1 MTLERARESTVPWWT
16 LLAIAFAGAWLR
28 LEQLSTQI
36 IADDEWHALNFL
48 LEHPVSAVPWR
59 FGLSDHSIPLTL
71 FDGLLARTIGLSELG
86 MRAVPLACGLA
97 ALIALPVLAH
107 RHVGTKC
114 CVIFAAL
121 LAISPLHV
129 YFSRYA
135 RPYATVFVLALA
147 ALFLLERFA
156 QHRRPALA
164 WGAAICTGLAPWF
177 QPVIL
182 PFVLAGPLLLL
193 VVDTRLGATLA
204 ERARLLW
211 PQALAVALMLA
222 LLLGPPAALDFE
234 TLRERSGHG
243 HVGALDIGAAWR
255 LLAGSGK
262 DWLAPLLAAASL
274 VGALSLARS
283 SPRLLRL
290 MLVALS
296 ASIAALVATNPTGI
310 EIPIVAVRYV
320 IPSLG
325 IVLLLCACGLAELD
339 TWLAS
344 LAPPRWPRH
353 WPSIAACAALA
364 AFGPLLRLHDRPS
377 AIFRTPNDWMH
388 HGLLQY
394 QYDTAER
401 VRWMTDT
408 IRPPKLSRFYQKLAR
423 ARSEAPTEPLHLVEA
438 PWSLQWDRSPFV
450 VYQAIHGVRTSIGFV
465 HRRGEARPWGEL
477 PWDDSRFEFANFV
490 HVADVEELRRRGVTH
505 VVLHKDLARE
515 LPTDL
520 ARIGAD
526 IGPLV
531 IELQA
536 KLGPPCHEDEI
547 LVAFDLRPTS

>member
-1 MTLERARESTVPWWT
+1 MSLERARESKVPWWT
-16 LLAIAFAGAWLR
+16 LLAIAFVGAWLR
-28 LEQLSTQI
+28 FEQLSTQI

-71 FDGLLARTIGLSELG
+71 FDGLLGHTIGLSELG
-86 MRAVPLACGLA
+86 MRSVPFASGVA
-97 ALIALPVLAH
+97 ALVVLPALVH
-107 RHVGTKC
+107 RHVGAKR

-135 RPYATVFVLALA
+135 RPYSTVFVLALA
-147 ALFLLERFA
+147 ALFLLELFA
-156 QHRRPALA
+156 QRRRPALA

-177 QPVIL
+177 QPVAL
-182 PFVLAGPLLLL
+182 PFVLAGPVLFLAL
-193 VVDTRLGATLA
+193 DTRLGPSLGA
-204 ERARLLW
+204 RARLLW
-211 PQALAVALMLA
+211 PQALAVVLILA
-222 LLLGPPAALDFE
+222 LLLGPPVLVDFD
-234 TLRERSGHG
+234 TLRERSGRG
-243 HVGALDIGAAWR
+243 QVGALDIGAAWR

-262 DWLAPLLAAASL
+262 DWLAPLIAAMSL
-274 VGALSLARS
+274 VGALALARS
-283 SPRLLRL
+283 RPLLLRL
-290 MLVALS
+290 MAVSLL
-296 ASIAALVATNPTGI
+296 ASIAALVATSPTGV

-320 IPSLG
+320 IPALG
-325 IVLLLCACGLAELD
+325 IVLLLAACGLAELD
-339 TWLAS
+339 AWLAS
-344 LAPPRWPRH
+344 IAPPRWPRH
-353 WPSIAACAALA
+353 LPSSAACAALL
-364 AFGPLLRLHDRPS
+364 AFGPLLCLHDRPA

-388 HGLLQY
+388 HGYFQY
-394 QYDTAER
+394 QYDPTER
-401 VRWMTDT
+401 ARWMDET
-408 IRPPKLSRFYQKLAR
+408 IRPPRLSRFYQKLAR
-423 ARSEAPTEPLHLVEA
+423 EVKSSPSARLHLVEA
-438 PWSLQWDRSPFV
+438 PWSLQWDGSPFV
-450 VYQAIHGVRTSIGFV
+450 VYQAIHGARTSIGFV

-490 HVADVEELRRRGVTH
+490 HIADVDELRRRGVTH
-505 VVLHKDLARE
+505 VVLHKDLAHE
-515 LPTDL
+515 LPSDP